1 MKKHQITNMVIT
13 INISEIVIGL
23 SDIVSQLNIYSQYP
37 KQAIEKWVITV
48 LKNNLHINLDF
59 STSLLIDFPLLQTI
73 NRIDPNLEMALIS
86 LVKLPHEVYNGVNST
101 FTSCSVGIRIGLG
114 GTLLLDFKEG

>member
-13 INISEIVIGL
+13 IDISEI
-23 SDIVSQLNIYSQYP
+23 IVSLSEVVCQLNIYKQYP

-48 LKNNLHINLDF
+48 PKNNLHINLDF
-59 STSLLIDFPLLQTI
+59 STSLLIDFPLLQTV
-73 NRIDPNLEMALIS
+73 NKMDPDLEMALIG
-86 LVKLPHEVYNGVNST
+86 LVRLPHEVYNGVNST
-101 FTSCSVGIRIGLG
+101 FTSCIVGIRIGLG